1 MILIIPMPML
11 WKLQVRLRRK
21 IALAIL
27 FGSGV
32 FIILCTVLRT
42 IYSLSILSDQATAQ
56 AWAGR
61 EGFVSM
67 IVVSAPGLWPLLR
80 NTRWFADSSAREQ
93 RQLKPYKTDPPGRNS
108 EQKRTFTSMLWPSS
122 TSGSRGRRRP
132 RDDLES
138 EFIEEGYQLEST
150 PPTRD
155 AMHPRYGATGSEE
168 RIVCSDKEEDQP
180 GTPITVTTEVS
191 VLHIEVGQGTASK
204 VAPANVRRP
213 DR

>member
-1 MILIIPMPML
+1 
-11 WKLQVRLRRK
+11 
-21 IALAIL
+21 
-27 FGSGV
+27 
-32 FIILCTVLRT
+32 
-42 IYSLSILSDQATAQ
+42 
-56 AWAGR
+56 
-61 EGFVSM
+61 M